1 MKEFKEFAVKGR
13 AVDMAVGII
22 IGAAFGKIVSSL
34 VNDVIMPPV
43 GRALGHIKFTDL
55 FINLGTGTY
64 ETLAE
69 AQQAGVPTLNYGN
82 FLQTVVD
89 FVIIAFAVFMMI
101 KAINSLRKKEEA
113 KPAEPPNPSPEVL
126 VLQEI
131 RDELKKR

>member
-1 MKEFKEFAVKGR
+1 
-13 AVDMAVGII
+13 
-22 IGAAFGKIVSSL
+22 
-34 VNDVIMPPV
+34 
-43 GRALGHIKFTDL
+43 
-55 FINLGTGTY
+55 
-64 ETLAE
+64 
-69 AQQAGVPTLNYGN
+69 VPTLNYGN

>member
-1 MKEFKEFAVKGR
+1 
-13 AVDMAVGII
+13 
-22 IGAAFGKIVSSL
+22 
-34 VNDVIMPPV
+34 MPPV